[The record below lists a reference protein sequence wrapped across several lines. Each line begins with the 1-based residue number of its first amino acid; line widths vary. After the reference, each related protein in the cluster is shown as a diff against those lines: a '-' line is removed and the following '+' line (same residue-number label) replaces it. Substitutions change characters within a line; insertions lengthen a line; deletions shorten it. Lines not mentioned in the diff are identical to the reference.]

1 MSERKGFA
9 LSQMVSP
16 LAVQVLV
23 TPIHLLGLDLYNREG
38 IKIGERLKHMKT
50 LYPSALALRMIRF
63 LPAYGIGGVIN
74 NELRRA
80 LKKN

>member
-9 LSQMVSP
+9 IAQLISP

-23 TPIHLLGLDLYNREG
+23 TPLHLLGLDLYNREG
-38 IKIGERLKHMKT
+38 LKLMERLKHVKV
-50 LYPSALALRMIRF
+50 LYPHALALRMIRF

-74 NELRRA
+74 N
-80 LKKN
+80 